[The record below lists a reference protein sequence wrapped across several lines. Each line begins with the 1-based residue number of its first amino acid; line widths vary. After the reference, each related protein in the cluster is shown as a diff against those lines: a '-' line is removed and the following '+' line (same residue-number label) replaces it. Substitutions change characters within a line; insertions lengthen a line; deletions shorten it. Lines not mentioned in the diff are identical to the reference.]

1 MEEDILHIELL
12 NGPVTGDISGEH
24 CVNGDRFDNQ
34 TKNLIVRSPPRGA
47 E

>member
-24 CVNGDRFDNQ
+24 CVNGDRFDNR